1 MTTAIRQQQE
11 EIKHILLK
19 WYFAKPTQDYYI
31 FPQKETN
38 FPVTVSRISSSFL
51 LTNYTTYL
59 GS

>member
-31 FPQKETN
+31 FPQKQTSLWQ
-38 FPVTVSRISSSFL
+38 FQGLALVFCL
-51 LTNYTTYL
+51 LTIPLT
-59 GS
+59 